1 MEHALVKG
9 MMWGLIFGNQMGLG
23 FGVAGPHDRPL
34 TVDLV
39 SPHSHGDGMRLGGR
53 RGKGV

>member
-1 MEHALVKG
+1 MGHALVKG
-9 MMWGLIFGNQMGLG
+9 MMWGLILGNQMGLG